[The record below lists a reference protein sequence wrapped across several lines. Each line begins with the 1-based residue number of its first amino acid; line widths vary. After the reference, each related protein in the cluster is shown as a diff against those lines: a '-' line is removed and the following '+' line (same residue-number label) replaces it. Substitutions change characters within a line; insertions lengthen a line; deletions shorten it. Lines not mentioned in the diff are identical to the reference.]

1 MNKEISDLRKEIK
14 LYLINADRTL
24 ASVVDEMNKR
34 HPNKPTTS
42 QNINNKIARGTLKYE
57 EAKEIADI
65 IGYKIKWIKKDD

>member
-14 LYLINADRTL
+14 LYLVNADKTL
-24 ASVVDEMNKR
+24 ASVVNEMNAR
-34 HPNKPTTS
+34 HPDKPTTP
-42 QNINNKIARGTLKYE
+42 QNINNKITRGTLKYE

>member
-34 HPNKPTTS
+34 HPDKLTTP